1 MYSVCSVGK
10 KSVISSLLRLRR
22 SSLFICLLGTLLFTA
37 CGPRETAVEHGNREQ
52 ILSRGMGPD
61 LSDLDP
67 ALATGTSDYTVLSAL
82 FEGLV
87 AEDPVDLR
95 PVPGVAESWTVST
108 DKLTYTFHLRAN
120 AKWSN
125 GDPVTARDFLA
136 SWQRVL
142 TPSLAA
148 DNASLLFLVQGAE
161 AFNKGLVTDFS
172 KVGFAAPDAR
182 TVVIT
187 LEHPASYFLSL
198 LQHWVWW
205 PVHTPTLEKSG
216 SLYERGNRWA
226 RPGTFVGNGPFTLK
240 EWRLGQRIIVE
251 KSATYWDAAQVR
263 LTAIH
268 FFPIEDLNA
277 EERAFRSGQIHLTEA
292 IPLAKIDTYRDTQPN
307 LLRIDPYLGTYFYRI
322 NIARPFLNARE
333 VRRALALA
341 VDRNLLIK
349 TTLRGVQHPAY
360 AFTPPGTGGYSPT
373 ARVDTNFDE
382 ARRLLAEAGYP
393 GGKGAPVI
401 ELLFNTS
408 DNHRVIAEAIQAM
421 WRKELGLDV
430 RLVNM
435 EGKSVLA
442 ARRTG
447 DFQILRSSWIGDYA
461 DPLSFLSV
469 WASDSGNNYTGW
481 NNPDYDQLLHQ
492 AARTDDPAERLALFQ
507 KAEALLMADAPFIP
521 IYYYTHVFLIRP
533 SVKGWNPTLLDH
545 HPYKYVSL
553 AAP

>member
-1 MYSVCSVGK
+1 V
-10 KSVISSLLRLRR
+10 SLTARFL
-22 SSLFICLLGTLLFTA
+22 CLVAIVLGLA
-37 CGPRETAVEHGNREQ
+37 GCGPRETAVERGNREQ

-87 AEDPVDLR
+87 AEDPVDLH
-95 PVPGVAESWTVST
+95 PVPGVAESWEVSP

-120 AKWSN
+120 AKWSD
-125 GDPVTARDFLA
+125 GDPVTAHDFLA

-148 DNASLLFLVQGAE
+148 DNASLLYLVQGAE

-172 KVGFAAPDAR
+172 KVGFSAPDAH

-187 LEHPASYFLSL
+187 LDHPASYFLSL
-198 LQHWVWW
+198 LQHWIWW
-205 PVHTPTLEKSG
+205 PVHTPTLEKHG

-226 RPGTFVGNGPFTLK
+226 RAGTFVGNGPFTLK

-251 KSATYWDAAQVR
+251 KSATYWDAASVR
-263 LTAIH
+263 LKAIH
-268 FFPIEDLNA
+268 FYPIEDVNA
-277 EERAFRSGQIHLTEA
+277 EERAFRAGQLHLTEA
-292 IPLAKIDTYRDTQPN
+292 LPLAKIDTYRDTRPQ

-322 NIARPFLNARE
+322 NITRPFLNARD
-333 VRRALALA
+333 VRRALALS
-341 VDRNLLIK
+341 VDRDLLVK
-349 TTLRGVQHPAY
+349 NTLRGGQLPAH
-360 AFTPPGTGGYSPT
+360 AFTPPGIAGYTPQ
-373 ARVDTNFDE
+373 ARIETNFDE
-382 ARRLLAEAGYP
+382 ARRLLAAAGYP
-393 GGKGAPVI
+393 DGKGAPVI

-430 RLVNM
+430 RLVSM

-447 DFQILRSSWIGDYA
+447 DYQIMRSSWIGDYA

-469 WASDSGNNYTGW
+469 WTGDSGNNYTGW
-481 NNPDYDQLLHQ
+481 SNPDYDQLLHQ
-492 AARTDDPAERLALFQ
+492 AARTDDPAARAALFQ
-507 KAEALLMADAPFIP
+507 QAESLLVADAPFIP
-521 IYYYTHVFLIRP
+521 IYYYTHVFLLQP

-545 HPYKYVSL
+545 HPYKHVWL
-553 AAP
+553 QP

>member
-1 MYSVCSVGK
+1 MIPPLRFSYLFVYFAG
-10 KSVISSLLRLRR
+10 ILLL
-22 SSLFICLLGTLLFTA
+22 SA
-37 CGPRETAVEHGNREQ
+37 CGPRETAVERGNREQ

-87 AEDPVDLR
+87 AEDPVDLH
-95 PVPGVAESWTVST
+95 PVPGVATSWDVSP

-120 AKWSN
+120 ARWSS
-125 GDPVTARDFLA
+125 GDPVTARDFLS

-142 TPSLAA
+142 TPKLAA
-148 DNASLLFLVQGAE
+148 DNASLLYLVQGAE

-226 RPGTFVGNGPFTLK
+226 RPETFVGNGPFTLK

-251 KSATYWDAAQVR
+251 KSATYWDAATVR
-263 LTAIH
+263 LSAIH
-268 FFPIEDLNA
+268 FYPIEDINA
-277 EERAFRSGQIHLTEA
+277 EERAFRSGQLHLTEA
-292 IPLAKIDTYRDTQPN
+292 LPLAKIDTYRATQPQ

-322 NIARPFLNARE
+322 NITRPFLNARD
-333 VRRALALA
+333 VRRALALS
-341 VDRNLLIK
+341 VDRDLLVK
-349 TTLRGVQHPAY
+349 NTLRGGQLPAH
-360 AFTPPGTGGYSPT
+360 AFTPPGTAGYTPQ
-373 ARVDTNFDE
+373 ARIETDFAE
-382 ARRLLAEAGYP
+382 ARRLLAAAGYP
-393 GGKGAPVI
+393 DGKGAPVI

-408 DNHRVIAEAIQAM
+408 DNHRVIAEAIQQM

-430 RLVNM
+430 RLVSM

-447 DFQILRSSWIGDYA
+447 DFQIMRSSWIGDYA

-469 WASDSGNNYTGW
+469 WTGDSGNNYTGW
-481 NNPDYDQLLHQ
+481 SNPDYDLLLHQ
-492 AARTDDPAERLALFQ
+492 ATRTDDSAAREALLQ
-507 KAEALLMADAPFIP
+507 KAESLLLADAPFIP
-521 IYYYTHVFLIRP
+521 IYYYTHVFLLQP
-533 SVKGWNPTLLDH
+533 SVKGWSPTLLDH
-545 HPYKYVSL
+545 HPYKHVWL
-553 AAP
+553 QP